1 LSISRSA
8 LNAPVRNRTDEEIEF
23 GQKPPISPD
32 FENPAFRPYC
42 CPEADGTDQFQPP
55 MSENK
60 QGKILIVDDNEDL
73 LKAAKMFLKRHMVQ
87 VDIEKNPEAI
97 PALMSNDNYDV
108 ILLDMNFTKDV
119 SSGSE
124 GYFWLE
130 KILQIDPSAVV
141 VLITAYGDVQMAVK
155 AIKAG
160 ATDFVLKPWENEK
173 LLATLFSAMRL
184 RESRDEI
191 HTLRIK
197 NQEFNQ
203 VQNEKYSD
211 IIGSSPA
218 MQKIFQTIDR
228 VAHTDANVLILGENG
243 TGKELI
249 ARAIHRNSAR
259 KNESFVSVD
268 LGSITETLFE
278 SELFGHKKGAFT
290 DAKEDRPGRFEM
302 ANGGTLF
309 LDEIGNL
316 SMPLQAKL
324 LTVIQNR
331 RVSRVGANKETPVDI
346 RLICA
351 TNMPLY
357 DMVKENRFRQ
367 DLLYRINTIEIEIP
381 SLRDR
386 MEDIPLLANHFLK
399 QYSGKYSKNTSKIS
413 EAAMARMHKHPWP
426 GNIRELQH
434 SLERAIILSNSSVL
448 QPEDFN
454 FTVGASKET
463 DQNLS
468 LDQYNLDEVEK
479 LLIRKVLKK
488 YNGNITQAASELGL
502 TRSSLY
508 RRLEKHGL

>member
-1 LSISRSA
+1 M
-8 LNAPVRNRTDEEIEF
+8 E
-23 GQKPPISPD
+23 QKH
-32 FENPAFRPYC
+32 
-42 CPEADGTDQFQPP
+42 
-55 MSENK
+55 
-60 QGKILIVDDNEDL
+60 GKILIVDDNEDL
-73 LKAAKMFLKRHMVQ
+73 LKAAKMFLKRHFAQ

-97 PALMSNDNYDV
+97 PALMNNEDYDV

-124 GYFWLE
+124 GYYWLG
-130 KILQIDPSAVV
+130 KILELDPSAVV

-173 LLATLFSAMRL
+173 LLATLYSSMRL
-184 RESRDEI
+184 RESRDQIE
-191 HTLRIK
+191 TLKFK
-197 NQEFNQ
+197 NQEINQ
-203 VQNEKYSD
+203 ELNKRFSE
-211 IIGSSPA
+211 IIGQSTT
-218 MQKIFQTIDR
+218 MQRIFQTIDR
-228 VAHTDANVLILGENG
+228 VAQTDANVLILGENG

-249 ARAIHRNSAR
+249 ARAIHRNSSR
-259 KNESFVSVD
+259 SHENFVGVD

-290 DAKEDRPGRFEM
+290 DAKEDRAGRFEL

-324 LTVIQNR
+324 LTVLQNR
-331 RVSRVGANKETPVDI
+331 RVSRVGANKETPINI
-346 RLICA
+346 RLISA

-381 SLRDR
+381 PLRDR
-386 MEDIPLLANHFLK
+386 LEDIPLLANHFLK
-399 QYSGKYSKNTSKIS
+399 YYAEKYNKTVSKIS
-413 EAAMARMHKHPWP
+413 DAAAVRMHKHPWP

-434 SLERAIILSNSSVL
+434 AIERAVILSNNPVL

-454 FTVGASKET
+454 LSTSGPKE
-463 DQNLS
+463 DGQLS
-468 LDQYNLDEVEK
+468 LEQYNLEEVEK

-488 YNGNITQAASELGL
+488 YNGNITQAAAELGL

>member
-1 LSISRSA
+1 M
-8 LNAPVRNRTDEEIEF
+8 E
-23 GQKPPISPD
+23 QKH
-32 FENPAFRPYC
+32 
-42 CPEADGTDQFQPP
+42 
-55 MSENK
+55 
-60 QGKILIVDDNEDL
+60 GKILIVDDNEDL
-73 LKAAKMFLKRHMVQ
+73 LKAAKMFLKRHFAQ

-97 PALMSNDNYDV
+97 PALMNNEDYDV

-124 GYFWLE
+124 GYYWLG
-130 KILQIDPSAVV
+130 KILELDPSAVV

-173 LLATLFSAMRL
+173 LLATLYSSMRL
-184 RESRDEI
+184 RESRDQIE
-191 HTLRIK
+191 TLKFK
-197 NQEFNQ
+197 NQEINQ
-203 VQNEKYSD
+203 ELNKRFSE
-211 IIGSSPA
+211 IIGQSTT
-218 MQKIFQTIDR
+218 MQRIFQTIDR
-228 VAHTDANVLILGENG
+228 VAQTDANVLILGENG

-249 ARAIHRNSAR
+249 ARAIHRNSSR
-259 KNESFVSVD
+259 SRENFVGVD

-290 DAKEDRPGRFEM
+290 DAKEDRAGRFEL

-324 LTVIQNR
+324 LTVLQNR
-331 RVSRVGANKETPVDI
+331 RVSRVGANKETPINI
-346 RLICA
+346 RLISA

-381 SLRDR
+381 PLRER
-386 MEDIPLLANHFLK
+386 LEDIPLLANHFLK
-399 QYSGKYSKNTSKIS
+399 YYAEKYNKTVSKIS
-413 EAAMARMHKHPWP
+413 DAAAVRMHKHPWP

-434 SLERAIILSNSSVL
+434 AIERAVILSNNPVL

-454 FTVGASKET
+454 LSTSGPKE
-463 DQNLS
+463 DGQLS
-468 LDQYNLDEVEK
+468 LEQYNLEEVEK

-488 YNGNITQAASELGL
+488 YNGNITQAAAELGL

>member
-1 LSISRSA
+1 MES
-8 LNAPVRNRTDEEIEF
+8 
-23 GQKPPISPD
+23 K
-32 FENPAFRPYC
+32 
-42 CPEADGTDQFQPP
+42 
-55 MSENK
+55 K
-60 QGKILIVDDNEDL
+60 GKILIVDDNEDL
-73 LKAAKMFLKRHMVQ
+73 LKAAKMYLKRHFAQ
-87 VDIEKNPEAI
+87 VDTEKNPKAI
-97 PALMSNDNYDV
+97 SALMQNESYDV

-124 GYFWLE
+124 GYYWLE
-130 KILQIDPSAVV
+130 KILEIDPSAVV

-173 LLATLFSAMRL
+173 LLATLYSSMRL
-184 RESRDEI
+184 RESRNEI
-191 HTLRIK
+191 ETLRFK
-197 NQEFNQ
+197 NQEINQ
-203 VQNEKYSD
+203 EINKRYSE
-211 IIGSSPA
+211 IIGRSA
-218 MQKIFQTIDR
+218 ALQHIFQTIDR
-228 VAHTDANVLILGENG
+228 VAKTDANVLILGENG

-249 ARAIHRNSAR
+249 ARAIHRNSSR
-259 KNESFVSVD
+259 QGENFVSVD

-290 DAKEDRPGRFEM
+290 DAKEDRAGRFEL
-302 ANGGTLF
+302 ANNGTLF

-331 RVSRVGANKETPVDI
+331 KVSRVGSNKDMLINI

-351 TNMPLY
+351 TNLPLY

-381 SLRDR
+381 PLRDR
-386 MEDIPLLANHFLK
+386 IEDVPLLANHFLK
-399 QYSGKYSKNTSKIS
+399 QYADKYNKKTSLS
-413 EAAMARMHKHPWP
+413 EAALNRMTKHHWP

-434 SLERAIILSNSSVL
+434 AVERAVILSNGSTL

-454 FTVGASKET
+454 LTQSTGKEEAAL
-463 DQNLS
+463 N
-468 LDQYNLDEVEK
+468 LDQFNLEEVEK

-488 YNGNITQAASELGL
+488 YNGNITQAATELGL

>member
-1 LSISRSA
+1 M
-8 LNAPVRNRTDEEIEF
+8 E
-23 GQKPPISPD
+23 QKH
-32 FENPAFRPYC
+32 
-42 CPEADGTDQFQPP
+42 
-55 MSENK
+55 
-60 QGKILIVDDNEDL
+60 GKILIVDDNEDL
-73 LKAAKMFLKRHMVQ
+73 LKAAKMFLKRHFSQ

-97 PALMSNDNYDV
+97 PALMNNEDYDV

-124 GYFWLE
+124 GYYWLE
-130 KILQIDPSAVV
+130 KILQLDPSSVV

-184 RESRDEI
+184 RETRDEVE
-191 HTLRIK
+191 TLKIK
-197 NQEFNQ
+197 NHEINQ
-203 VQNEKYSD
+203 ALNDRFSE
-211 IIGSSPA
+211 IIGSSNA

-228 VAHTDANVLILGENG
+228 VAKTDANVLILGENG

-249 ARAIHRNSAR
+249 ARAIHRNSSR
-259 KNESFVSVD
+259 KSENFVGVD

-290 DAKEDRPGRFEM
+290 DAKEDRAGRFEL
-302 ANGGTLF
+302 ANSGTLF

-324 LTVIQNR
+324 LTVLQNR
-331 RVSRVGANKETPVDI
+331 RVSRVGANKDTSIDI

-367 DLLYRINTIEIEIP
+367 DLLYRINTIEVEIP

-386 MEDIPLLANHFLK
+386 LEDIPLLAAHFLK
-399 QYSGKYSKNTSKIS
+399 HYAVKYDKSVNKIS
-413 EAAMARMHKHPWP
+413 EGAMTRMHKHPWP

-434 SLERAIILSNSSVL
+434 SIERAVILSNTSVL

-454 FTVGASKET
+454 FAPVSAREDGHL
-463 DQNLS
+463 NLE
-468 LDQYNLDEVEK
+468 QYNLEEVEK

-508 RRLEKHGL
+508 RRLEKYGL